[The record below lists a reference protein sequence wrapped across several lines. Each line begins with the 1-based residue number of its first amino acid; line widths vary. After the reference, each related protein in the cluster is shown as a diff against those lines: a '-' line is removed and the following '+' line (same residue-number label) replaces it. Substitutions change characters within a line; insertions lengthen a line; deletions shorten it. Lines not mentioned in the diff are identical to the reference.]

1 MQDELVPIFHTR
13 KRNKYQLFTQEFRDK
28 DVLPCKTEVK
38 QGKYVKFIS
47 RAKGNFRKQINH
59 KT

>member
-38 QGKYVKFIS
+38 QGKYVKFLS
-47 RAKGNFRKQINH
+47 RAMGNFRKQINH

>member
-38 QGKYVKFIS
+38 QGKCVKFIS
-47 RAKGNFRKQINH
+47 QAKGNFK
-59 KT
+59 KL